1 MSEKERPIYE
11 TEDWKQHKQRMRA
24 TFELEGLSKLIE
36 KRIFEL
42 RDEILEKY
50 KILKI
55 NTSGKIQIEDGEGGF
70 YDDIII
76 SDDLVIIHPKMN
88 VVGKLK
94 YENLASDLSL
104 FRRDSLRK
112 H

>member
-11 TEDWKQHKQRMRA
+11 TEDWKKHKQRMRA

-55 NTSGKIQIEDGEGGF
+55 NIGGGTQIEDGEGGF
-70 YDDIII
+70 YDDIIK
-76 SDDLVIIHPKMN
+76 SNDLVIIHPRLN
-88 VVGKLK
+88 EVGKLK
-94 YENLASDLSL
+94 YKNLASDLTL

>member
-11 TEDWKQHKQRMRA
+11 TEDWIQHRQRMKA
-24 TFELEGLSKLIE
+24 TFELKGLSKLIQ
-36 KRIFEL
+36 KRIYEL
-42 RDEILEKY
+42 RDEILKKY
-50 KILKI
+50 NFLKI
-55 NTSGKIQIEDGEGGF
+55 NTGGEFQIEDGKGGY
-70 YDDIII
+70 YDDIIR
-76 SDDLVIIHPKMN
+76 SDDLVIIHPDLS

-94 YENLASDLSL
+94 YENLASDFSI

>member
-11 TEDWKQHKQRMRA
+11 TEDWKA
-24 TFELEGLSKLIE
+24 TFELEGLIKLIK

-50 KILKI
+50 KFLKI
-55 NTSGKIQIEDGEGGF
+55 DTGGKIKIEDGEGGF
-70 YDDIII
+70 YDDIFF
-76 SDDLVIIHPKMN
+76 SNDLVIIHPKMN
-88 VVGKLK
+88 VVGKII
-94 YENLASDLSL
+94 YENFASDLSL